1 MIVIDLNGDGNLTD
15 EFNAGNYWVNS
26 LNTSVSPVI
35 PSTTSVHYFQTENTL
50 TSPLIIPAGTTS
62 GEKLM
67 RVIHVPFS
75 KRNVHVNL
83 GPTFDGLT
91 MSKEDFEVEEYD

>member
-1 MIVIDLNGDGNLTD
+1 
-15 EFNAGNYWVNS
+15 
-26 LNTSVSPVI
+26 
-35 PSTTSVHYFQTENTL
+35 
-50 TSPLIIPAGTTS
+50 LIIPAGTTS

-75 KRNVHVNL
+75 KRMFSVNL

-91 MSKEDFEVEEYD
+91 MSKEDFEVEEYTINVLPFTAANASRISFCTN

>member
-1 MIVIDLNGDGNLTD
+1 
-15 EFNAGNYWVNS
+15 VNS

-35 PSTTSVHYFQTENTL
+35 PSTTSVHYFRQRNTL

-67 RVIHVPFS
+67 RVIHMFRSPNEMFS
-75 KRNVHVNL
+75 VNL

-91 MSKEDFEVEEYD
+91 MSKEDFEVEEYTINVLPLQLLTQV